1 MLRVLEPTCMVVA
14 VVVRLPE
21 HCISFVHGTTR
32 VVAQVSTGI
41 RVAPAGLHTLPSPRL
56 VFVIWVVF
64 LVLHPE
70 PLGLL
75 HERPLLAFTQQ
86 AAENTQQGKDGHGAP
101 SLLRTQAH
109 TLLPGVRQSEPS
121 IRCRR
126 VQDTLQGVTCPPAE
140 NSGTSGGRAQQACVV
155 KTMCSL

>member
-32 VVAQVSTGI
+32 VVAQVSTGV
-41 RVAPAGLHTLPSPRL
+41 RVAPAGLHTLPSSRL

-86 AAENTQQGKDGHGAP
+86 AAENTTGQGWPRSSKLAKD
-101 SLLRTQAH
+101 
-109 TLLPGVRQSEPS
+109 PGTYTAAWCQTV
-121 IRCRR
+121 
-126 VQDTLQGVTCPPAE
+126 
-140 NSGTSGGRAQQACVV
+140 RAQHKV
-155 KTMCSL
+155 